1 MLVTELEDARSDLTD
16 LNGIGWMNDQQWMAL
31 YDYLLEFEVLP
42 NQFDYKDA
50 FTDRF
55 LREVYNEGELNWP

>member
-1 MLVTELEDARSDLTD
+1 
-16 LNGIGWMNDQQWMAL
+16 MNDQQWMAL

>member
-1 MLVTELEDARSDLTD
+1 M
-16 LNGIGWMNDQQWMAL
+16 NGIGWMNDQQWMAL